1 MEEIITLQL
10 KIFIM
15 QNKKTNNWIVFGLS
29 NFSYDILDAIESI
42 GGSIDCF
49 VTNQKVD
56 PEIIQRVPHDI
67 KIIPLTSFKATSN
80 HYFIGFMDYH
90 KDELLEDLASYRIT
104 FDNIIHQRAYVSKYA
119 KLGQG
124 NFIGANAT
132 IAPKVTIGDFNFINR
147 NSSIGHHSML
157 SNRNK
162 TGPGVTISSLCS
174 IGSNNAFGSN
184 SALLP
189 EINIKDNIVV
199 GAGSVVTSSIE
210 VAGTYVGSPARKL

>member
-1 MEEIITLQL
+1 MSNS
-10 KIFIM
+10 K
-15 QNKKTNNWIVFGLS
+15 QNSWTVFGLS

-42 GGSIDCF
+42 GGSVKCF
-49 VTNQKVD
+49 VTNQTVA
-56 PEIIQRVPHDI
+56 PEILQRVPQETE
-67 KIIPLTSFKATSN
+67 IISLTAFKAITN
-80 HYFIGFMDYH
+80 HYFIGFMDFH
-90 KDELLEDLASYRIT
+90 KDELLADLASYGIT

-124 NFIGANAT
+124 NFIGANST

-147 NSSIGHHSML
+147 NSSIGHHSVI

-162 TGPGVTISSLCS
+162 TGPGVTISSLCQ

-184 SALLP
+184 STLLP
-189 EINIKDNIVV
+189 EIHIKDNIVV